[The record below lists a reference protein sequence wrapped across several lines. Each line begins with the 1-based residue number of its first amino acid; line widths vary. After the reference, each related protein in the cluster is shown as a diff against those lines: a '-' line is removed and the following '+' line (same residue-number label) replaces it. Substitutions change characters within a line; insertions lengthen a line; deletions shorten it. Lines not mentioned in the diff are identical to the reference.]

1 QDSIPEDQ
9 LITKEKVANFA
20 KLSFAKQYAEGIKQ
34 SGEITPEM
42 RQETRGEW
50 KKYQKDTDPTALWAS
65 LQNKGTAWCTKGFG
79 TAQTQL
85 KGGDF
90 YVYYTLDKQGKPT
103 IPRIAIRMQ
112 GNDIGEVRGVADNDQ
127 NLEGNM
133 VDIAQNKMNEFP
145 GAEKYIKKSADM
157 KFLTQ
162 IDKKTQNN
170 EELNKDELTFLYEID
185 SPIQGFGYKTDPRIK
200 EIRSQ
205 RNPEQDMLII
215 FDCTKDQIAHN
226 QKEINENTKAYVG
239 ELFPSIFQTLQ
250 TEHIYT
256 EFPEGKIRRYNI
268 EIGGKSK
275 KELEA
280 EMKKQNII
288 ILGDGAWGTTLAIL
302 LSENGHN
309 VSVWSAF
316 PEHLRE
322 IDKKRE
328 NKKYLAGIKIP
339 KNIIFE
345 KDLNKVIEKSDWI
358 IFAIPSKFFRE
369 VAQKVKQT
377 NISLRGKVFVNVAKG
392 LEQKTLKRMT
402 EVLKDELGN
411 VQVAVLSGPTIAIE
425 VAKKMPAIVVAA
437 SKDKKI
443 AKKMQE
449 MFSNDYFRVYTSN
462 DVVGV
467 EISGP
472 LKNIIAVVAGISDGL
487 GFGANTKAA
496 ILTRGIVEIQRLGQ
510 KLGAKRKTF
519 SGIAGLGDLS
529 TTCISPES
537 RNRTFGE
544 RIARGE
550 SLDTILKTTDGVIE
564 GVTTSEAV
572 YQLSKKYKVD
582 MPLVERVYQMIYENK
597 KSKEAVKELMQ
608 RKKKAE

>member
-1 QDSIPEDQ
+1 
-9 LITKEKVANFA
+9 
-20 KLSFAKQYAEGIKQ
+20 
-34 SGEITPEM
+34 
-42 RQETRGEW
+42 
-50 KKYQKDTDPTALWAS
+50 
-65 LQNKGTAWCTKGFG
+65 
-79 TAQTQL
+79 
-85 KGGDF
+85 
-90 YVYYTLDKQGKPT
+90 
-103 IPRIAIRMQ
+103 
-112 GNDIGEVRGVADNDQ
+112 
-127 NLEGNM
+127 
-133 VDIAQNKMNEFP
+133 
-145 GAEKYIKKSADM
+145 
-157 KFLTQ
+157 
-162 IDKKTQNN
+162 
-170 EELNKDELTFLYEID
+170 
-185 SPIQGFGYKTDPRIK
+185 
-200 EIRSQ
+200 
-205 RNPEQDMLII
+205 
-215 FDCTKDQIAHN
+215 
-226 QKEINENTKAYVG
+226 
-239 ELFPSIFQTLQ
+239 
-250 TEHIYT
+250 
-256 EFPEGKIRRYNI
+256 
-268 EIGGKSK
+268 
-275 KELEA
+275 
-280 EMKKQNII
+280 MKKQNII

>member
-1 QDSIPEDQ
+1 
-9 LITKEKVANFA
+9 
-20 KLSFAKQYAEGIKQ
+20 
-34 SGEITPEM
+34 
-42 RQETRGEW
+42 
-50 KKYQKDTDPTALWAS
+50 
-65 LQNKGTAWCTKGFG
+65 
-79 TAQTQL
+79 
-85 KGGDF
+85 
-90 YVYYTLDKQGKPT
+90 
-103 IPRIAIRMQ
+103 
-112 GNDIGEVRGVADNDQ
+112 
-127 NLEGNM
+127 
-133 VDIAQNKMNEFP
+133 
-145 GAEKYIKKSADM
+145 
-157 KFLTQ
+157 
-162 IDKKTQNN
+162 
-170 EELNKDELTFLYEID
+170 
-185 SPIQGFGYKTDPRIK
+185 
-200 EIRSQ
+200 
-205 RNPEQDMLII
+205 
-215 FDCTKDQIAHN
+215 
-226 QKEINENTKAYVG
+226 
-239 ELFPSIFQTLQ
+239 
-250 TEHIYT
+250 
-256 EFPEGKIRRYNI
+256 
-268 EIGGKSK
+268 
-275 KELEA
+275 
-280 EMKKQNII
+280 MKKQNIT

-316 PEHLRE
+316 PEHLKE

-328 NKKYLAGIKIP
+328 NKKYLAGIKIS

-449 MFSNDYFRVYTSN
+449 MFSNNYFRVYTSN

-550 SLDTILKTTDGVIE
+550 SLDKILKTTDGVIE

-597 KSKEAVKELMQ
+597 KPKEAVKELMQ

>member
-1 QDSIPEDQ
+1 
-9 LITKEKVANFA
+9 
-20 KLSFAKQYAEGIKQ
+20 
-34 SGEITPEM
+34 
-42 RQETRGEW
+42 
-50 KKYQKDTDPTALWAS
+50 
-65 LQNKGTAWCTKGFG
+65 
-79 TAQTQL
+79 
-85 KGGDF
+85 
-90 YVYYTLDKQGKPT
+90 
-103 IPRIAIRMQ
+103 
-112 GNDIGEVRGVADNDQ
+112 
-127 NLEGNM
+127 
-133 VDIAQNKMNEFP
+133 
-145 GAEKYIKKSADM
+145 
-157 KFLTQ
+157 
-162 IDKKTQNN
+162 
-170 EELNKDELTFLYEID
+170 
-185 SPIQGFGYKTDPRIK
+185 
-200 EIRSQ
+200 
-205 RNPEQDMLII
+205 
-215 FDCTKDQIAHN
+215 
-226 QKEINENTKAYVG
+226 
-239 ELFPSIFQTLQ
+239 
-250 TEHIYT
+250 
-256 EFPEGKIRRYNI
+256 
-268 EIGGKSK
+268 
-275 KELEA
+275 
-280 EMKKQNII
+280 MKKQNIT

-550 SLDTILKTTDGVIE
+550 SLDKILKTTDGVIE

-597 KSKEAVKELMQ
+597 KPKEAVKELMQ